1 MKTTFPQKPPWVF
14 SFTRSDISVRSTAAI
29 DTPGQASAVYCNG
42 VPPSALAP
50 AEQNYV
56 LLQGPTVSTPDWSNG
71 LDPLGTIIK
80 SGLDINYDDMVQQVL
95 TDSPDWYSLN
105 LQQVGARA
113 GSNGDSADLGKGDL
127 GKGDLGKGD
136 LGKGDL
142 GKGDLGTA
150 ALGQDALGDQDFAA
164 YALSGLG
171 LTPPTGL
178 SVTTTTTPPAPAQY
192 PGASGNVVS
201 WVAPSVVTY
210 YNVYRCN
217 ASITPGCTPNV
228 RIATDVLVLNYTD
241 PVSDYMDAPT
251 NLNCNTQTCY
261 NTNYIY
267 DVTAVFVASGLSTES
282 AASNTGTSTV
292 PHQFVTGTIA
302 STSLVYG
309 AESQTS
315 PNAITVNIVG
325 NGTLASVTSPPSS
338 TPTGTQA
345 YCVYTATAGP
355 WSQLAPPT
363 AVIPRNVGTYYIFCT
378 GPATVSTTGVTYNV
392 TNLTYTPPALSSTL
406 TITQAALTIT
416 AAPETKTFDGTNT
429 APVLPLPNPQ
439 PVFTGLQYNDT
450 VTGVA
455 EVYTETPP
463 NAGTGLTLSISAY
476 TVNDG
481 NSGGNY
487 NVTTKLSTAT
497 GVINKATP
505 TVTATGAT
513 CTFNGS
519 PCPAASDSAT
529 GVENPV
535 DTLTPVTLSYSGTS
549 NSGAA
554 YGPSATAPTNAGNYT
569 VTASYAGN
577 INYIAGTSMP
587 VAITINKATP
597 TVTATGN
604 TCTFSGLPCAGSGTA
619 TGVLTPTDVLIP
631 SVTLSYSGT
640 GVTVYG
646 PNAAAP
652 SGGGSYT
659 VTASFAGNANYLAG
673 TSAPAVITINPA
685 TPTVTAA
692 GNTCTFSG
700 STCPGGGLATGVL
713 SGPDVLTPLGLTYVG
728 AGVTAYGPTAVPPT
742 GGGSYTVT
750 ASFGGNANY
759 KAGSSLPAIITINPA
774 TPTVTATGNTCTYN
788 GTPCPGSGSATG
800 VLSGP
805 DVLTPVTLSYSGT
818 SNSNAAYGPSATAPT
833 YAGNYTVT
841 ASFAGNANYIAGTS
855 TPATITINQ
864 AAPTVTDNG
873 PPPPPDYYGQPV
885 TLTVTVAPTASGEVP
900 TGTVTFSFTV
910 GQTPYY
916 ICQGGNI
923 STTSCTVPLSQ
934 SSPYVASVTTSTLP
948 TAAENVVATYSGDP
962 NFLGET
968 ANPQPV
974 SVTVTQASSAV
985 TLTKSTDPT
994 TYGTPVNLTV
1004 NVADAT
1010 GGSIGVPTGTVT
1022 LSFVLDPTVPNGQVY
1037 YICADGTV
1045 ITAPCAAANQITLAT
1060 DQSIANTAT
1069 VTVPTSALPAGLA
1082 TFANPGGN
1090 PPAAFSYPITAT
1102 YSGDTNFAAG
1112 APFGLSQ
1119 TVNPAPVTAT
1129 AGSYSGTYNGMTQ
1142 SLSGCTVTPTP
1153 TNPPSTFVGTV
1164 TCTNNLTTPVGPNA
1178 GSGSV
1183 TPVPA
1188 VGAGDSLNNYAM
1200 TLVDSSWNIYQAPVT
1215 VNLLNMMQTY
1225 TGGPL
1230 SPTASTTPPGITTSL
1245 TGGSYVNAGGYP
1257 VSAAVTNP
1265 NYTGS
1270 ASGTFHNQP
1279 VPIDSYR
1286 DRRQ

>member
-1 MKTTFPQKPPWVF
+1 MYLNPGIRNDGIPPSQISPATPTTAATFGTCTTQNAATCVNLPAMGANPKVPDIFMQIDWMQYAAKEIIPVGGNPTVPDHIHNPQLAALNMVGAVFQSHGINIHFDVGKSTTYQGAKAPLSPYIIPAAYSQGGNVVPEASILCLPSTTTCSFPSQSNEYSVLGWKAGFGSIKDGDQTFQALGTSPAAGLPQLFALNRKDTFHYALFAHAIAASTYLSALSNPPAAG
-14 SFTRSDISVRSTAAI
+14 SISGVADLPGGDLMVTLGLWRSTNPLYDQVGTTLEQAGTLMHELGHNLDLGHSGWSSTPVCKPNYASVMNYLYQVAGLTDANGNEHLDYSYGLELPLDEDYLSSKTPMGIQLYKVRYFGPFNGSI
-29 DTPGQASAVYCNG
+29 DTPGQASAVDCNG

-759 KAGSSLPAIITINPA
+759 KAGSCS
-774 TPTVTATGNTCTYN
+774 
-788 GTPCPGSGSATG
+788 
-800 VLSGP
+800 
-805 DVLTPVTLSYSGT
+805 
-818 SNSNAAYGPSATAPT
+818 
-833 YAGNYTVT
+833 
-841 ASFAGNANYIAGTS
+841 
-855 TPATITINQ
+855 
-864 AAPTVTDNG
+864 
-873 PPPPPDYYGQPV
+873 
-885 TLTVTVAPTASGEVP
+885 
-900 TGTVTFSFTV
+900 
-910 GQTPYY
+910 
-916 ICQGGNI
+916 
-923 STTSCTVPLSQ
+923 
-934 SSPYVASVTTSTLP
+934 
-948 TAAENVVATYSGDP
+948 SGDYHHQP
-962 NFLGET
+962 GD
-968 ANPQPV
+968 AN
-974 SVTVTQASSAV
+974 S
-985 TLTKSTDPT
+985 D
-994 TYGTPVNLTV
+994 G
-1004 NVADAT
+1004 
-1010 GGSIGVPTGTVT
+1010 
-1022 LSFVLDPTVPNGQVY
+1022 NG
-1037 YICADGTV
+1037 
-1045 ITAPCAAANQITLAT
+1045 
-1060 DQSIANTAT
+1060 
-1069 VTVPTSALPAGLA
+1069 
-1082 TFANPGGN
+1082 
-1090 PPAAFSYPITAT
+1090 
-1102 YSGDTNFAAG
+1102 
-1112 APFGLSQ
+1112 
-1119 TVNPAPVTAT
+1119 
-1129 AGSYSGTYNGMTQ
+1129 
-1142 SLSGCTVTPTP
+1142 
-1153 TNPPSTFVGTV
+1153 
-1164 TCTNNLTTPVGPNA
+1164 
-1178 GSGSV
+1178 
-1183 TPVPA
+1183 
-1188 VGAGDSLNNYAM
+1188 
-1200 TLVDSSWNIYQAPVT
+1200 
-1215 VNLLNMMQTY
+1215 
-1225 TGGPL
+1225 
-1230 SPTASTTPPGITTSL
+1230 
-1245 TGGSYVNAGGYP
+1245 
-1257 VSAAVTNP
+1257 
-1265 NYTGS
+1265 
-1270 ASGTFHNQP
+1270 
-1279 VPIDSYR
+1279 
-1286 DRRQ
+1286 